1 MSETVIS
8 IKDLRKSFGDHEV
21 LRKIDI
27 DVHSGE
33 VICIVGSSGSGK
45 STLLRCINKL
55 EKQTS
60 GKILYHDKEVR
71 NVQKDINDYRSK
83 VGMVFQ
89 SFNLFNNMT
98 VLQNCMLCTRRVLH
112 LPKQEAFDRAITHLK
127 AVGMAPYI
135 NAKPS
140 QLSGGQK
147 QRVAIARSLC
157 MNPEVLL
164 FDEPTS
170 ALDPEMV
177 GEVLNVMKDLART
190 GLTMIIVTHE
200 MAFARGFGTG
210 GKAIASQLAKE
221 LGIHCYENRIL
232 TLASQLS
239 GLDENVFQEVNEKL
253 REEGGFTSF
262 LRGLP
267 RAKGYISRNEKFKSD
282 DRLFEYQSQI
292 INELADKESCV
303 IVGKCADYVLKNRPN
318 VVSIYIEAPRAFCVE
333 RTIANMGVTPEV
345 ANATIERTDKFRA
358 DYYKYYTHG
367 NYWTNPVNYDL
378 TLNSDRVGV
387 ENCVK
392 TIEQY
397 LIIKGFIKADMIKPV
412 GELI

>member
-1 MSETVIS
+1 MDNFV
-8 IKDLRKSFGDHEV
+8 
-21 LRKIDI
+21 
-27 DVHSGE
+27 
-33 VICIVGSSGSGK
+33 
-45 STLLRCINKL
+45 
-55 EKQTS
+55 
-60 GKILYHDKEVR
+60 
-71 NVQKDINDYRSK
+71 
-83 VGMVFQ
+83 
-89 SFNLFNNMT
+89 
-98 VLQNCMLCTRRVLH
+98 
-112 LPKQEAFDRAITHLK
+112 
-127 AVGMAPYI
+127 
-135 NAKPS
+135 
-140 QLSGGQK
+140 
-147 QRVAIARSLC
+147 
-157 MNPEVLL
+157 
-164 FDEPTS
+164 
-170 ALDPEMV
+170 
-177 GEVLNVMKDLART
+177 
-190 GLTMIIVTHE
+190 VT
-200 MAFARGFGTG
+200 FARGFGTG

-282 DRLFEYQSQI
+282 
-292 INELADKESCV
+292 DKESCV

-378 TLNSDRVGV
+378 TLNSERVGV

-412 GELI
+412 GELK